1 MEFSP
6 ELKHFALWPLKSRL
20 PAPCRFWGGEGF
32 TAEQLAA
39 AEKRFDEQ
47 LVRNPQFYRR
57 LAQQLYL
64 RL

>member
-1 MEFSP
+1 MQI
-6 ELKHFALWPLKSRL
+6 L
-20 PAPCRFWGGEGF
+20 GGEGF